1 MKRKQLETI
10 VLVAGVLVIGVSL
23 FFMLTGANSPI
34 ISNMIFPFGF
44 LVYIGYSIMN
54 TSSLQKEIRGLTNHV
69 DGLKAELKR
78 KEASLE
84 EKDRALKTLETKQKE
99 LEQLLNEKETLLKK
113 QSEELGAL
121 KTKLKEKEAP
131 KS

>member
-69 DGLKAELKR
+69 DALKAELKR
-78 KEASLE
+78 KETSLKEKEAALTALE
-84 EKDRALKTLETKQKE
+84 EKQQE
-99 LEQLLNEKETLLKK
+99 LEQLLNEKEALVKK
-113 QSEELGAL
+113 QTKEISTL
-121 KTKLKEKEAP
+121 KTKLVEKEAP
-131 KS
+131 NS